1 MLLLLH
7 ETSQGTFSHVFDLDS
22 TEVDE
27 PDTDDSNNSEGKK
40 QTNNY
45 YSRKT

>member
-7 ETSQGTFSHVFDLDS
+7 ETSQGTLSHVFDLDS

-27 PDTDDSNNSEGKK
+27 PDADDKEPKDYEVF
-40 QTNNY
+40 QCEI
-45 YSRKT
+45 KT